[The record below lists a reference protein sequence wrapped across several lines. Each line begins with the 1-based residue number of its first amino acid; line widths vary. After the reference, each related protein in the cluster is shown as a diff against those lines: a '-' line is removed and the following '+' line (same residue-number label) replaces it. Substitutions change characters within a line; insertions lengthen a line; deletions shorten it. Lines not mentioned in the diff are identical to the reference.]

1 MNISHMVPS
10 PSLSALVVIDI
21 QEKLS
26 NAMPAEA
33 LTRVVKGTKALVSL
47 ARELNFPTLLTE
59 QNPRGLG
66 STVTDLGEVLADIQ
80 PIEKMAFSCWGEPAF
95 KKALLATGAR
105 DILLCGM
112 ETHVCVF
119 QTALDLLSAGR
130 RVFLA
135 ADALCSRSSENH
147 SLALEL
153 MRQAGG
159 IIGCSEMF
167 IFQMLRE
174 AGSERFKRLSRLVR

>member
-1 MNISHMVPS
+1 MPT
-10 PSLSALVVIDI
+10 SALNLVI
-21 QEKLS
+21 
-26 NAMPAEA
+26 
-33 LTRVVKGTKALVSL
+33 KGTKALAVL
-47 ARELNFPTLLTE
+47 AREFSFPVLLTE

-66 STVTDLGEVLADIQ
+66 STLPDLQEALVDIR

-95 KKALLATGAR
+95 QQALLATRAR

-119 QTALDLLSAGR
+119 QTAIDLLASGK
-130 RVFLA
+130 RVFLP
-135 ADALCSRSSENH
+135 ADALCSRSPENR

-153 MRQAGG
+153 LRQAGA
-159 IIGCSEMF
+159 IVGCSEMF

-174 AGSERFKRLSRLVR
+174 AGGDRFKRLSRMVR

>member
-1 MNISHMVPS
+1 MNISHLVPS

-26 NAMPAEA
+26 NAMPSDA
-33 LTRVVKGTKALVSL
+33 LELVVKGTKALAAL
-47 ARELNFPTLLTE
+47 AREFSFPILLTE
-59 QNPRGLG
+59 QYPRGLG
-66 STVTDLGEVLADIQ
+66 STLPGLHEALVDIQ
-80 PIEKMAFSCWGEPAF
+80 PIQKMAFSCWGELAF
-95 KKALLATGAR
+95 QQALTATRAS

-119 QTALDLLSAGR
+119 QTALDLLAAGK
-130 RVFLA
+130 RVFLP
-135 ADALCSRSSENH
+135 ADALCSRSPENR
-147 SLALEL
+147 SLALDL
-153 MRQAGG
+153 LRQAGAVV
-159 IIGCSEMF
+159 GCSEMF